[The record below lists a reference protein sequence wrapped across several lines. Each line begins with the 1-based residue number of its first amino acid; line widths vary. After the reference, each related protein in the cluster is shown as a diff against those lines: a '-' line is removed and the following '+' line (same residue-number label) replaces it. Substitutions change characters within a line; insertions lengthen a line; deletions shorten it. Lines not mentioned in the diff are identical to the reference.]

1 MHTEVFLFYL
11 GGGGGGGV
19 ILHFICPIIIP
30 LVINWWL
37 LTVSEMLRTSPEALA

>member
-1 MHTEVFLFYL
+1 MHTEVFYFIW
-11 GGGGGGGV
+11 GVGVGGV